1 MDAVFEFVLSL
12 VFGALLAYFVVYFAV
27 LNAIREAKSPS
38 KVVKG
43 LRSKEPN
50 DA

>member
-1 MDAVFEFVLSL
+1 MDAAFEVVLSL

-27 LNAIREAKSPS
+27 LNAIREAKNPS

-43 LRSKEPN
+43 LRVKD